1 MPFRLLHGLRAFV
14 RRPRLVLLTAILL
27 ALVGYLAWR
36 GGIILWVRWDR
47 AEAEKAVAEY
57 DFAEARRRLSRCI
70 RLQPRDPELRL
81 LAARTAR
88 RDGDLDSAREEL
100 HIARE
105 LSGESSPAGA
115 LELALLTA
123 GQGHVHEVVDTL
135 IERLEE
141 HHPQSEQILEALAVG
156 CVQNYELHR
165 ALFWINELL
174 EKWPNNGI
182 GRLLRAQTVDTYGNR
197 EKALALL
204 ADLVK
209 DIPKYV
215 QARTSLAEML
225 SKSRRYREAAVEYA
239 VLVEQCPG
247 TVIPLL
253 GLASS
258 YDRMGE
264 IDKARPLMR
273 QLEVQYPDHSGVA
286 LECGRFA
293 LVDKRPEDAERLLR
307 RAAELSPSNNEVH
320 RHLSMCLEQLGKH
333 EEAHYHLSRCGEIE
347 ADLKQLEK
355 SLQVM
360 MKSPNDPKPRR
371 EVGELCLRNGQ
382 VSEGLRW
389 LQGALDIAPN
399 DRPTRQALADYY
411 ASQGDSERANFYAN
425 NPPQALP
432 KP

>member
-1 MPFRLLHGLRAFV
+1 MPSRLRLGLRSLC
-14 RRPRLVLLTAILL
+14 RRPRLALLTAILL
-27 ALVGYLAWR
+27 ALVGYLAWQ
-36 GGIILWVRWDR
+36 GGIVLWVRWDR
-47 AEAEKAVAEY
+47 AEAEKAVEEY
-57 DFAEARRRLSRCI
+57 NFAEARRRLSRCI
-70 RLQPRDPELRL
+70 RLQPREPELRL

-88 RDGDLDSAREEL
+88 REGDLDSAREEL

-105 LSGESSPAGA
+105 LVGESSPAGT

-123 GQGHVHEVVDTL
+123 GQGHVHDVVDAL

-165 ALFWINELL
+165 ALFWIGELL
-174 EKWPNNGI
+174 EKWPKNGI
-182 GRLLRAQTVDTYGNR
+182 GRLLRAQTIDTYGNR

-204 ADLVK
+204 ADLIK
-209 DIPKYV
+209 DYPKYV
-215 QARTSLAEML
+215 QARTALADML
-225 SKSRRYREAAVEYA
+225 CKSRRYREAAIEYA
-239 VLVEQCPG
+239 ALLEQCPG

-253 GLASS
+253 GLASA

-273 QLEVQYPDHSGVA
+273 QLEVQYPDHSGVT

-307 RAAELSPSNNEVH
+307 RAAELTPSNNEVH
-320 RHLSMCLEQLGKH
+320 RHLAMCLEQLGKH
-333 EEAHYHLSRCGEIE
+333 DEAHYHLNRCGEIE

-355 SLQVM
+355 ALQVM
-360 MKSPNDPKPRR
+360 MKAPNDPKPRR

-382 VSEGLRW
+382 VFEGLRW
-389 LQGALDIAPN
+389 LQGALDVAPN
-399 DRPTRQALADYY
+399 DRPTRQILADYY
-411 ASQGDSERANFYAN
+411 ASQGDSDRANFYAN
-425 NPPQALP
+425 DPRQGQP